1 MSRLFK
7 SLSISAEDEVDQRR
21 DGARRAWNKKL
32 RWELP
37 SPVLERQVLRL
48 AATQVSRTILR
59 SLVWV

>member
-7 SLSISAEDEVDQRR
+7 SLSISVEDEVDQRR
-21 DGARRAWNKKL
+21 DGARRAWNKKP

-48 AATQVSRTILR
+48 AATQVSRIILR